1 MGKIDGKGTYLG
13 TIAESGVG
21 ETKNGK
27 PQWVVRLAATQKYI
41 TDAAEL
47 THFQLTEPGYQVWD
61 SFGEDITGFLM
72 LFNSNE
78 TFDASTQMKN
88 YEQLQI
94 ATGWDGQAFD
104 SLADGNL
111 IGKEILFRVQDK
123 KPYVNDKGDT
133 IGEGELEIGW
143 IDHKDAA
150 PERTLKSLDASGIKA
165 LNAKLKGVKIS
176 PKAVAA
182 KPVSAGTPK
191 PTTTNAA
198 ATPVAPVAVQSAPVA
213 AAKPPKAKAAPKPTP
228 VEEPAEEQSDG
239 LPTEI
244 TKEAAWVYVNSKKG
258 DVSDGELAD
267 AWLVACEEAG
277 NGRIED
283 EFTTKDWA
291 RVRDIVLK
299 EWK

>member
-1 MGKIDGKGTYLG
+1 MGKIDSKGTFLG

-41 TDAAEL
+41 TDAADL
-47 THFQLTEPGYQVWD
+47 AHFQLTEPAYVPWD
-61 SFGEDITGFLM
+61 SFSEDITGFLM

-78 TFDASTQMKN
+78 TFDASTAMKN
-88 YEQLQI
+88 YEQLQV

-104 SLADGNL
+104 SLADGSL

-123 KPYVNDKGDT
+123 KPYQNDKGDT

-182 KPVSAGTPK
+182 KPVAVNAARPSSVASTQAPVTVGTSAP
-191 PTTTNAA
+191 A
-198 ATPVAPVAVQSAPVA
+198 ATPS
-213 AAKPPKAKAAPKPTP
+213 AKPPKAKAAPKSTP